1 VSPRERRDPQS
12 IRIARTGDPG
22 RLPENARDSSTARIT
37 MKSTT
42 GKASGHGSPNGA
54 TDPAEAR
61 EIGLRFSSDEDAGI
75 QRRKRGRSFQF
86 LYAYG
91 APITDKATLER
102 IAALAIPPAWSDVWI
117 CSRANGHLQ
126 ATGRDARGRKQY
138 RYHSKWRAH
147 REETK
152 FGRMA
157 EFGRVLPAIRARVEE
172 DLHRHGLPRE
182 KVMAAVI
189 ALLERTRIRVGNDEY
204 ARANKSFGLTTL
216 LDRHASIGST
226 SVRFHFRGKSGKE
239 HEVTLQ
245 DRRLARII
253 KRCQDMPG
261 QRLFQYEDEDGNRR
275 HVGSAEVNDYLR
287 ETAGE
292 DYTAKD
298 FRTWAGTVIAAGA
311 LRHIPRPETDAD
323 ASRDMLAAIDA
334 VADDL
339 GNTRAV
345 ARASYIHPA
354 VFAAYQ
360 EGSLQAI
367 DPDNIEDP
375 EPGGL
380 DDDEKVVLALLS
392 RAGEKA
398 GRRAAGK

>member
-1 VSPRERRDPQS
+1 
-12 IRIARTGDPG
+12 
-22 RLPENARDSSTARIT
+22 

-42 GKASGHGSPNGA
+42 GTATGHGSPNGGS
-54 TDPAEAR
+54 DPAEAR
-61 EIGLRFSSDEDAGI
+61 EVGLRFSTDADAGI
-75 QRRKRGRSFQF
+75 QRRKHGQGFRFVD
-86 LYAYG
+86 ADG
-91 APITDKATLER
+91 AAVTDEATLQR
-102 IAALAIPPAWSDVWI
+102 IAALAIPPAWTDVWI

-138 RYHSKWRAH
+138 RYHSRWRAH
-147 REETK
+147 RDETK

-182 KVMAAVI
+182 KVLAAVI

-216 LDRHASIGST
+216 RDRHASIGST
-226 SVRFHFRGKSGKE
+226 SLRFHFRGKSGKE

-245 DRRLARII
+245 DRRLARIV
-253 KRCQDMPG
+253 KRCQDIPG
-261 QRLFQYEDEDGNRR
+261 QRLFQYEDDDGDRH

-287 ETAGE
+287 EIAGD

-298 FRTWAGTVIAAGA
+298 FRTWAGTMIAAGA
-311 LRHIPRPETDAD
+311 LRHTPKPETDAD
-323 ASRDMLAAIDA
+323 AGRDVLAAIDA

-354 VFAAYQ
+354 IFEAYRD
-360 EGSLQAI
+360 GSLQAI
-367 DPDNIEDP
+367 DPDGIDDP

-380 DDDEKVVLALLS
+380 DDDEKVVLAVLS
-392 RAGEKA
+392 RAGA
-398 GRRAAGK
+398 GREGRKARRR

>member
-1 VSPRERRDPQS
+1 
-12 IRIARTGDPG
+12 
-22 RLPENARDSSTARIT
+22 

-42 GKASGHGSPNGA
+42 RTASEYGSPNGA
-54 TDPAEAR
+54 SDPAEAR
-61 EIGLRFSSDEDAGI
+61 EIGLRFSSDEDPGI
-75 QRRKRGRSFQF
+75 QRRKRGKGFRY
-86 LYAYG
+86 LDADG
-91 APITDKATLER
+91 AAVTDEATLER
-102 IAALAIPPAWSDVWI
+102 IAALAVPPAWTDVWI

-138 RYHSKWRAH
+138 RDHAKWRAH

-182 KVMAAVI
+182 KVLAAVI

-216 LDRHASIGST
+216 LDRHASISST

-245 DRRLARII
+245 DRRLARIV
-253 KRCQDMPG
+253 KHCQDIPG
-261 QRLFQYEDEDGNRR
+261 QRLFQYADEDGNR
-275 HVGSAEVNDYLR
+275 HHIGSAEVNDYLR
-287 ETAGE
+287 EIAGD

-311 LRHIPRPETDAD
+311 LRHIPRPTTEAD

-334 VADDL
+334 VADEL

-345 ARASYIHPA
+345 ARASYIHPDI
-354 VFAAYQ
+354 FAAYQ
-360 EGSLQAI
+360 EGSLQRI
-367 DPDNIEDP
+367 DPDDVEDP

-380 DDDEKVVLALLS
+380 DDVEKVVLAVLGRAVEAS
-392 RAGEKA
+392 RSRE
-398 GRRAAGK
+398 AGK

>member
-1 VSPRERRDPQS
+1 
-12 IRIARTGDPG
+12 
-22 RLPENARDSSTARIT
+22 
-37 MKSTT
+37 MKSTNGT
-42 GKASGHGSPNGA
+42 GSGHASPNGA
-54 TDPAEAR
+54 SDPAEAR
-61 EIGLRFSSDEDAGI
+61 EIGLRFSTDEDAGI
-75 QRRKRGRSFQF
+75 YRHKRGRGFQY
-86 LYAYG
+86 LDAEG
-91 APITDKATLER
+91 MAITDEATLQR
-102 IAALAIPPAWSDVWI
+102 IAALAIPPAWTDVWI

-126 ATGRDARGRKQY
+126 ATGRDARGRTQY
-138 RYHSKWRAH
+138 RYHPKWRAH

-152 FGRMA
+152 FERMA

-182 KVMAAVI
+182 KVLAAVI
-189 ALLERTRIRVGNDEY
+189 SLLERTRIRVGNDEY

-226 SVRFHFRGKSGKE
+226 SVRFRFRGKSGKE

-245 DRRLARII
+245 DRRLARVV
-253 KRCQDMPG
+253 KRCQGIPG
-261 QRLFQYEDEDGNRR
+261 QRLFQYEDDDGNRH
-275 HVGSAEVNDYLR
+275 HVGSAEVNDYLG
-287 ETAGE
+287 EIAGD

-311 LRHIPRPETDAD
+311 LRHVPKPETDAD
-323 ASRDMLAAIDA
+323 AGRDMLAAVDA

-354 VFAAYQ
+354 VFEAYQ
-360 EGSLQAI
+360 DGSLQAI
-367 DPDNIEDP
+367 NPDDVEDP

-380 DDDEKVVLALLS
+380 DDDEKVVLAILS
-392 RAGEKA
+392 
-398 GRRAAGK
+398 